1 MCSKL
6 AGRLLNYHSKT
17 AQYCFFISCISRFT
31 HLSSIPEPLSDV
43 LLIVPEKLIPLIMI
57 LISWWPLTGC
67 SSQGRPRP
75 PQWEQSGERDLS
87 SWTFLTFF
95 IKTCWKK
102 WFRIS
107 ACSKHNCAKP
117 ATCTLTFSIIMHSF
131 GRYKVILL
139 QFFTKYYY
147 IVHCINDKRFLLY
160 IYPLLVKVVFQ
171 SLNHSI
177 QLFYI
182 QTGRYHL
189 CYDDWSN

>member
-1 MCSKL
+1 
-6 AGRLLNYHSKT
+6 
-17 AQYCFFISCISRFT
+17 
-31 HLSSIPEPLSDV
+31 
-43 LLIVPEKLIPLIMI
+43 MI
-57 LISWWPLTGC
+57 LMAWWPLTWC
-67 SSQGRPRP
+67 SSLGRPHP

-160 IYPLLVKVVFQ
+160 IPIISKSCLSIFKPFYSTILYPDRKVSLVLRWLK
-171 SLNHSI
+171 
-177 QLFYI
+177 QLGPDCSAGEAI
-182 QTGRYHL
+182 L
-189 CYDDWSN
+189 IK